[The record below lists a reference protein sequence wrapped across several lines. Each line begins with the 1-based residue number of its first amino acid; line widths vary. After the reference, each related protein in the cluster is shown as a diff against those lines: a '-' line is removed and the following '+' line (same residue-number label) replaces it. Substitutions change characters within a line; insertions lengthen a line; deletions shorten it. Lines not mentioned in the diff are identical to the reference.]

1 VKCMKRRRFYQNAP
15 FHLNRNWH
23 QNTSDSKSVLQFA
36 CFFLFWSLVLDFFNQ
51 VPNWPLNFNIYA
63 IKPLI

>member
-36 CFFLFWSLVLDFFNQ
+36 CFFFILVFGVRFLQ
-51 VPNWPLNFNIYA
+51 SSP
-63 IKPLI
+63 